1 MKQLERIEKFLVS
14 LEERGV
20 LQSNQLSYVV
30 STDLD
35 KLGGDN
41 TYQNVGCNNESTIS
55 CGSNEHC
62 TNFDLSCGSSVNRD
76 CNNTNKSLCSPK
88 PINPSSQL
96 CTSVNKGP
104 IGTCQ

>member
-35 KLGGDN
+35 KLGGED
-41 TYQNVGCNNESTIS
+41 YQNKGCINESTIG
-55 CGSNEHC
+55 CGSNYKC
-62 TNFDLSCGSSVNRD
+62 TNLDLSCGLSSNTD
-76 CNNTNKSLCSPK
+76 CSNSNKSEKLCNPK
-88 PINPSSQL
+88 PQNASGQI
-96 CTSVNKGP
+96 CTSVNKG
-104 IGTCQ
+104 IVGSC